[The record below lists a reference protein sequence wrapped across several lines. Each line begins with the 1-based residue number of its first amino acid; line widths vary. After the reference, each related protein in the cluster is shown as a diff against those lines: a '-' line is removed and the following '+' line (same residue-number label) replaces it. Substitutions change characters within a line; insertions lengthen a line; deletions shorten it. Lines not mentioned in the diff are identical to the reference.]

1 MCSRIIAILC
11 ARTLSTAIPDLI
23 SAALRRRG
31 ESMLIVSY
39 DISDTKLRTKFS
51 QFLSQYGYRLQLSV
65 FKIKNSDRML
75 DIILSSIE
83 ADFASKFSESDSVIV
98 FRLSKQCKQFTYG
111 YAGHM
116 DDDLIFI

>member
-1 MCSRIIAILC
+1 
-11 ARTLSTAIPDLI
+11 
-23 SAALRRRG
+23 
-31 ESMLIVSY
+31 MLIVSY

-75 DIILSSIE
+75 DIVLSSIE

>member
-1 MCSRIIAILC
+1 
-11 ARTLSTAIPDLI
+11 
-23 SAALRRRG
+23 
-31 ESMLIVSY
+31 MLIVSY

-75 DIILSSIE
+75 DIVLSSLK
-83 ADFASKFSESDSVIV
+83 ANFASKFSESDSVIV

-111 YAGHM
+111 YAEHM

>member
-1 MCSRIIAILC
+1 
-11 ARTLSTAIPDLI
+11 
-23 SAALRRRG
+23 
-31 ESMLIVSY
+31 MLLVSY
-39 DISDTKLRTKFS
+39 DIGNTKLRTKFS

-116 DDDLIFI
+116 DDDLVFI